1 MTTEQIQKLIEDA
14 KSLSKSIDKAFDNT
28 YYNDL
33 SKEQQNLIYDLYYY
47 ADRIQVDVEYYTAES
62 RI

>member
-28 YYNDL
+28 HYDDL
-33 SKEQQNLIYDLYYY
+33 SKEQQNLIYDLYFY
-47 ADRIQVDVEYYTAES
+47 ADMIQVDVEYFAAES